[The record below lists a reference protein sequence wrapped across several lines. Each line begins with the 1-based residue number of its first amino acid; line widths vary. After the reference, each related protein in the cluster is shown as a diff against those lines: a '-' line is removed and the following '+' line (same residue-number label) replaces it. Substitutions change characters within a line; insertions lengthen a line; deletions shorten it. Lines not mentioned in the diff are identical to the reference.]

1 MARPPDMSKSPASPE
16 ATAQTPAATEGAAHA
31 KERASAD
38 EGLVRN
44 ELACESA
51 AASMTDGTEPTV
63 PPPAAPK
70 VPTKK
75 QRQSPLRLLAPKS
88 RQTAT
93 KSAESG
99 APVEPG
105 AVPKAS
111 SKRIRADRRGKG
123 DDQEFLR
130 AYFKDVTRVSVLT
143 PAAEYE
149 LARRIGI
156 MEEVLWVQAL
166 SLSHLISPIL
176 ELLAQEIGRS
186 LAEFQPLWEC
196 GVALIAEGKHQGR
209 ELSLAAQPLAVK
221 LRQLDLDRLYV
232 AAVMAEIHR
241 LEQERIAQPQSKSVV
256 SEIPAE
262 IWQKYL
268 QGMSVIVQLISRGK
282 EDFVKA
288 NLRLVV
294 SIANKLEK
302 GKLPLADM
310 IQDGNLGL
318 IKAVERFDYRRGFRF
333 STYASWWIRHA
344 IADGLALKTR
354 MIRLPIHMQGEYQ
367 VVVRARTKLAGE
379 LGRQP
384 TSEELSKEVGISP
397 DKLSKLEG
405 FINDESVSLEREISA
420 NDERCYADFLSDE
433 KTVISISERLI
444 GDSMLQEVN
453 LLLKKLSPIEA
464 DILRMRFGLGKDD
477 EQEMTF
483 KEIGEKYNL
492 SRERIRQLHELA
504 LRRMRRVLTSKDL
517 I

>member
-38 EGLVRN
+38 EGLV
-44 ELACESA
+44 CESA
-51 AASMTDGTEPTV
+51 AALIADGTQPTV

-75 QRQSPLRLLAPKS
+75 QRESPLRLLAPKS

-176 ELLAQEIGRS
+176 ELLAQAIGRS

-209 ELSLAAQPLAVK
+209 ELSLAAQPLAVR

-241 LEQERIAQPQSKSVV
+241 LEQERIAQPQCKSAV
-256 SEIPAE
+256 SEIPTE